1 MYGKEITI
9 KISAALLEASRRFFK
24 DNLPDAAFPEDVDTF
39 FCVAKDPKH
48 GDLSSNVAM
57 RLASSARRS
66 PQQIA
71 EAVIPLFKDELSMSG
86 VAGYVSDVEFKG
98 GFINVRFAEKY
109 YQDLLLVIEKEG
121 ADYGK
126 NTAGGGK
133 KVNLEYVSAN
143 PTGPLTIAHGRQAA
157 IGDALSR
164 ILRFSGYDVTNEYYL
179 NDCGR
184 QINMLGLSVEIRY
197 RNLFDGNE
205 PLLEDCYQGEYII
218 DMAKKVKEKYGD
230 KFLAKSEEASAFFRK
245 FAVEEQ
251 MADIDKDLSDFG
263 IKFDVFTSQAG
274 FEARN
279 EVVNTLKELK
289 EKGFIFENEGA
300 EWFAST
306 RFGDDKDR
314 VVKKSDGSFT
324 YLAPDMAYHRFK
336 YQRGYD
342 WLIDLLGPDHH
353 GYINRMKAAV
363 QALGHD
369 AKSLD
374 ILIVQLAT
382 LFRGGEVVRMSTRKA
397 EYISLREIMDEIGKD
412 VARYYFL
419 SRRLDSHLDF
429 DIEVA
434 KKESTDNPVYYV
446 QYAHARICSINK
458 FSRKTWLG
466 RIFAGRRLELL
477 KTERE
482 RQLMRR
488 LSEFPIA
495 VTAACG
501 SLEPNR
507 IVVYLNDLARDFH
520 SFYTDCRVV
529 TDDASLS
536 KARLFLVECVRR
548 VLANGL
554 GLINV
559 TMPEKM

>member
-1 MYGKEITI
+1 MYGKDITI
-9 KISAALLEASRRFFK
+9 KISAALLAACQRFFK
-24 DNLPDAAFPEDVDTF
+24 DSLPDAAFPEGVDAF
-39 FCVAKDPKH
+39 FCAAKDPKH
-48 GDLSSNVAM
+48 GDLSSNAAM
-57 RLASSARRS
+57 RLASQARRS

-71 EAVIPLFKDELSMSG
+71 DAVIPLFKDELSR
-86 VAGYVSDVEFKG
+86 AGASEYVRDIEFKG
-98 GFINVRFAEKY
+98 GFINVRLADKY
-109 YQDLLLVIEKEG
+109 YQGLLLVIKKEAG
-121 ADYGK
+121 NYGK
-126 NTAGGGK
+126 NSSGGGK

-157 IGDALSR
+157 IGDALSKL
-164 ILRFSGYDVTNEYYL
+164 LRFSGYDVTCEYYL

-197 RNLFDGNE
+197 RNLFGANE

-218 DMAKKVKEKYGD
+218 DMAEKVKAEHGD
-230 KFLAKSEEASAFFRK
+230 KFISRSGETSAFFRK
-245 FAVEEQ
+245 FAVEAQ
-251 MADIDKDLSDFG
+251 MADINKDLSDFG

-289 EKGFIFENEGA
+289 EKGFIYENEGA

-336 YQRGYD
+336 YERGYD

-412 VARYYFL
+412 VARYCFL

-429 DIEVA
+429 DIEIA

-446 QYAHARICSINK
+446 QYAHARICSIKK
-458 FSRKTWLG
+458 FSKKTMLR
-466 RIFAGRRLELL
+466 RILAGTKLELL

-482 RQLMRR
+482 RQLMRA
-488 LSEFPIA
+488 LSEFPTA
-495 VTAACG
+495 VTAAAEA
-501 SLEPNR
+501 LEPNK

-520 SFYTDCRVV
+520 SFYTECRVV
-529 TDDASLS
+529 TDDAALS
-536 KARLFLVECVRR
+536 KARLFLVECVRI